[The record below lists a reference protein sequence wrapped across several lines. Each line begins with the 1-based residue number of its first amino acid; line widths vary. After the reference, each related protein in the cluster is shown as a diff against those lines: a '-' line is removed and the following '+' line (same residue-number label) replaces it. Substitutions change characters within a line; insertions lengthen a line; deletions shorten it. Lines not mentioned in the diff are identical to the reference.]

1 MWDRWKMAESKE
13 RGHVA
18 GSVRR
23 YFTDA
28 PDTDVYVN
36 TIAGE
41 TGLTRKQIMN
51 AIGSRKF
58 QGDPIET
65 IVSGQIYRWVSGGKA
80 TAKEAPVPKTQAAS
94 VDMFLMAHIGTLNSD
109 EMILQDTDTRAL
121 YRATPLK

>member
-1 MWDRWKMAESKE
+1 MTEAKE

-18 GSVRR
+18 GSVRK
-23 YFTDA
+23 YFTNA
-28 PDTDVYVN
+28 PDTDIYVN

-65 IVSGQIYRWVSGGKA
+65 IVSGQIYRWVSGKTA
-80 TAKEAPVPKTQAAS
+80 TKEVPVPKTVSSAS
-94 VDMFLMAHIGTLNSD
+94 VDMFLMAHIGTLNGD
-109 EMILQDTDTRAL
+109 EMILQDTDTRTL
-121 YRATPLK
+121 YRATQLK